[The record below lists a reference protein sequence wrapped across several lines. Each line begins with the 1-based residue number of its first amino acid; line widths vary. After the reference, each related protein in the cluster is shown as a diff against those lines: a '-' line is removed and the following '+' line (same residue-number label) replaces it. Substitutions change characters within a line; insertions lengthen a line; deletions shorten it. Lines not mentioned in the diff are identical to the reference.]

1 MSHNTHASGRPPG
14 QDAGRI
20 AVVGMGC
27 RFPGDVDSPA
37 ALWRLLMDAREALGD
52 PPAERVEMWAPHG
65 GRELDARTLADGTP
79 VPVRAGYLRDVSGF
93 DADFFGVSGREADVL
108 DPQHRLLLEVAWE
121 ALEHAGMP
129 PERLAGTSTGVFT
142 GLSYHDYL
150 DGLDWRPHENEG
162 SILANGHC
170 VAAGRISYL
179 LGLHGPCVA
188 LDTACSSSLVAV
200 HLAAQALRARE
211 CDLAL
216 AGGVT
221 LMFDPKITRS
231 FTRMGML
238 SRRGHCHAFDAAA
251 DGFVRGEGCGI
262 VALKRL
268 ADAARDGDRILAVL
282 RGSAVNQ
289 DGRSDGL
296 AAPSAA
302 AQRALYEE
310 ALKRAGVD
318 PRDVGMVEAHGPG
331 TPVGDP
337 VEFTSLAA
345 VYGSGPGRCA
355 LTSVKTNLG
364 HLEPAAGV
372 AGLIK
377 AVLCLGRG
385 AIPPNL
391 HFTRWNPAIENAG
404 ETRLFVPT
412 EPTRW
417 PVLTPSRL
425 AAVSS
430 FGFSGTNA
438 HVLLE
443 EPPATSARRRARPPR
458 RERDT
463 TPLVFLVPAGSRAAL
478 PAAAGRLADWLEGDG
493 AAVPLRDIA
502 HTLAARRSP
511 GRGRL
516 GVITASR
523 DELVR
528 ILRASQAGRSHPAA
542 VAGEVGAAVSRR
554 PVWVFSG
561 QGSQWAGMGRGL
573 LEQEPAFAAALAEAD
588 ELIAAEAGFSVLDV
602 VRSGEPVTGCA
613 RVQPVL
619 FALQTALA
627 AAWRA
632 HGVEPAGVIGHS
644 MGEVAAAVV
653 AGALSLADG
662 VRVICRRSAL
672 LTRVAGRGAMATVGL
687 GADDVQAELDAAAD
701 AAAGDGHGAEGGA
714 ERGAESVARGAPVTD
729 AAAADAAVTVAVMA
743 APDATVVAGDAAHLE
758 RLVAGWEARGIPA
771 ALVAVDVAS
780 HSPQVDPLLADLR
793 DALAD
798 LTPCGPRVPFYS
810 TVLDDPHTVPAFDA
824 DYWCANLRRPVR
836 FAAAVA
842 AAAADRHLVYVEI
855 APHPVVT
862 HSVGRCLESLEGLD
876 GGHVVLPTLR
886 RDEDETATF
895 RTQLAALHCAGV
907 SVDWT
912 RLYPRAALADVP
924 TITFDRRR
932 HWTRPTLTA
941 APGGRPGPA
950 AGPLPGNHTEVP
962 GDPVRHTWL
971 GDAGTAAQPWL
982 DDHKVYGAPVFP
994 GAAHYALA
1002 LTTACEVFDARPTE
1016 VEVTD
1021 VHFREPLRL
1030 AEHTDITTTLT
1041 LAAADRADC
1050 AIFGRADDGTW
1061 TRQSTAV
1068 VRRPAVPPR
1077 PHAASVENLALR
1089 HPVPLDPASLYAHMR
1104 ARGLHHGPAF
1114 NGITEVHASRRGDSF
1129 WARVEIPEAART
1141 PEHAL
1146 RVHPALV
1153 DLCGQLLLS
1162 GLLHETDHGLI
1173 LPVRIR
1179 SLRVLGDTATAV
1191 YCHARVVEATSDTLI
1206 GHIRL
1211 LDEAGTPVLAIDGLR
1226 LARHAVPE
1234 TTEVDHW
1241 FLETGWHRAE
1251 RPAPAATV
1259 PAGDWLVVGE
1269 GGTDDSA
1276 RELAGA
1282 LRAAGARADAWDW
1295 PPEDHRLDAFH
1306 ESMADRLARGAT
1318 TAVVLLSGAA
1328 TGTDPA
1334 TEALTRTRRTLGAAQ
1349 AIATREPEPPR
1360 LYVITRGARAVAPGE
1375 AADPAQSALRGLVRV
1390 LALEHPRMRPTLV
1403 DTAPTAD
1410 AEPADPCGGAAPPG
1424 ATALAGGPEA
1434 PEPPGGTG
1442 SAQRPAPA
1450 WLPELAAELLAGAP
1464 EDEVALRGEARFVAR
1479 LAYAPLTDAERSA
1492 AAARGVRYGVD
1503 GFRLR
1508 AGRLGDLDSLE
1519 LAATGRRRPGP
1530 GEVEL
1535 RVCAAGVNFRDVLT
1549 AMGLLPGDSDI
1560 RYRIG
1565 FECAGEVTAVGAG
1578 VTDLAVGDRV
1588 LAADVNGGAFGS
1600 FTVVPAEVVA
1610 PAPAGL
1616 DAVTAAGLPIAFLTA
1631 WYALR
1636 HVAGLAPGERVLI
1649 HSATGGTGL
1658 AAIAVARLLGA
1669 EVLATAGSE
1678 DKRRFLRGMGI
1689 SHVMDS
1695 RSLDFCAQ
1703 ARAATGGEGVDVVL
1717 NSLSGAAIRAGL
1729 EALRPF
1735 GRFVE
1740 LGVRDILSDAPLG
1753 LAPLRHNITLST
1765 VDLGELQR
1773 ERLAVFGAALREVVA
1788 ELAEGRLAP
1797 LRCTAFPLS
1806 AATDAF
1812 RLMAGAGHIGKL
1824 VLTVPEEG
1832 EAGAVLPDGP
1842 RPVREGGAYVITGGL
1857 RGLGLATARWLA
1869 AHRAG
1874 HLVLNGRTA
1883 PAAATARELS
1893 ELSAGGTR
1901 ITVVLGDIARPG
1913 TAERLV
1919 AAATADGTPLRG
1931 VVHSAMALD
1940 DAAVTN
1946 IREDQL
1952 RRVWA
1957 PKVTGAWRLHE
1968 ATAGQPL
1975 DWFAVFSSMASL
1987 LGNPGQG
1994 AYAAANAWLDGFA
2007 AWRSARGLPTLAV
2020 NWGPWG
2026 ETGVATGFADRG
2038 YETIPTDRGLRA
2050 LGALLA
2056 HGRVQTGVIP
2066 GEPGTWIPAAGRQ
2079 SALFGPL
2086 LPDNTDNAEN
2096 ADNADNTGSAGGAQS
2111 AGDDIRARL
2120 TALPAGLARR
2130 SALEA
2135 YLGDHIRT
2143 VLRLSGST
2151 LDPQTSLKAL
2161 GFDSLLAME
2170 LRVRLES
2177 ALGVRLAANFVWQ
2190 HPTVAELA
2198 VGLAE
2203 HMGLDIAGGTPGG
2216 RHLAAD

>member
-1 MSHNTHASGRPPG
+1 MSQHTRISRRPP
-14 QDAGRI
+14 GRI
-20 AVVGMGC
+20 AVIGAGC

-37 ALWRLLMDAREALGD
+37 ALWRLLTEGREALGD
-52 PPAERVEMWAPHG
+52 PPAER
-65 GRELDARTLADGTP
+65 ARLWTPDGARPPAAQGPADGTA
-79 VPVRAGYLRDVSGF
+79 VPVRGGYLRDVSGF
-93 DADFFGVSGREADVL
+93 DADFFGVSGREADIL

-121 ALEHAGMP
+121 ALEHAGTP

-142 GLSYHDYL
+142 GLSYEDYTACL
-150 DGLDWRPHENEG
+150 DRQPYEHEG
-162 SILANGHC
+162 SVLANGRC

-200 HLAAQALRARE
+200 HLAAQALRAGE

-221 LMFDPKITRS
+221 LMFDDRTTRA

-238 SRRGHCHAFDAAA
+238 SRSGHCHSFDAAA

-262 VALKRL
+262 VVLKRL
-268 ADAARDGDRILAVL
+268 ADAVRDGDRILAVL

-296 AAPSAA
+296 AAPSAT
-302 AQRALYEE
+302 AQRALYQE
-310 ALKRAGVD
+310 ALARAGVD
-318 PRDVGMVEAHGPG
+318 PRDVGMIEAHGTG

-337 VEFTSLAA
+337 VEFAGLAE
-345 VYGSGPGRCA
+345 VYGTGPGRCA
-355 LTSVKTNLG
+355 LASVKTNLG

-377 AVLCLGRG
+377 AVLCLGHG
-385 AIPPNL
+385 TIPPNL
-391 HFTRWNPAIENAG
+391 HFTRWNPAIENPGA
-404 ETRLFVPT
+404 TRLFVPT
-412 EPTRW
+412 EPTGW
-417 PVLTPSRL
+417 PVDTPARL

-443 EPPATSARRRARPPR
+443 EPPATAARRRTRTPR
-458 RERDT
+458 RERRA

-493 AAVPLRDIA
+493 AAVPLGDIA
-502 HTLAARRSP
+502 HTLALRRSH

-516 GVITASR
+516 AVTAASR
-523 DELVR
+523 DGLVR
-528 ILRASQAGRSHPAA
+528 VLRASQAGRAHPAA
-542 VAGEVGAAVSRR
+542 VTGEVGAAVSRR

-561 QGSQWAGMGRGL
+561 QGSQWPGMGRGL
-573 LEQEPAFAAALAEAD
+573 LEHEPAFAAALAEAD

-632 HGVEPAGVIGHS
+632 HGVEPAAVIGHS

-687 GADDVQAELDAAAD
+687 GADAVQAELDARLGGGPGAGRD
-701 AAAGDGHGAEGGA
+701 AGRDASGAAG
-714 ERGAESVARGAPVTD
+714 
-729 AAAADAAVTVAVMA
+729 AVTVAVMA
-743 APDATVVAGDAAHLE
+743 APDATVVAGDTGPLE

-780 HSPQVDPLLADLR
+780 HSPQVEPLLADLR
-793 DALAD
+793 AALTD
-798 LTPCGPRVPFYS
+798 LTPRRPRVPFYS
-810 TVLDDPHTVPAFDA
+810 TVLDDPRTVPAFDA

-836 FAAAVA
+836 FATAVA

-862 HSVGRCLESLEGLD
+862 HSVSRCLEDLAGPA
-876 GGHVVLPTLR
+876 GTAGPAGARVVLPTLR

-907 SVDWT
+907 PVDWS
-912 RLYPRAALADVP
+912 RLCPRTALADVP
-924 TITFDRRR
+924 TLTFDRKR
-932 HWTRPTLTA
+932 HWTAPAFPA
-941 APGGRPGPA
+941 APGASPA
-950 AGPLPGNHTEVP
+950 PVAGPLPGGHTEVP
-962 GDPVRHTWL
+962 GEPVRHTWH
-971 GDAGTAAQPWL
+971 ARVGTATLPWL
-982 DDHKVYGAPVFP
+982 DDHRIHGAPVLP

-1016 VEVTD
+1016 VEITD
-1021 VHFREPLRL
+1021 VRFREPLRL
-1030 AEHTDITTTLT
+1030 AAHTDIGTTLT

-1050 AIFGRADDGTW
+1050 EIFGRGDDGSW

-1068 VRRPAVPPR
+1068 ARRLAVPPKSR
-1077 PHAASVENLALR
+1077 PASVETLALR
-1089 HPVPLDPASLYAHMR
+1089 HPVPLRPADLYARMR
-1104 ARGLHHGPAF
+1104 ARGVRHGPAF
-1114 NGITEVHASRRGDSF
+1114 TGITRMHASRRGDSF
-1129 WARVEIPEAART
+1129 WARIRLPEAART
-1141 PEHAL
+1141 PAHAL
-1146 RVHPALV
+1146 RVHPVLV
-1153 DLCGQLLLS
+1153 DLCAQLLAAA
-1162 GLLHETDHGLI
+1162 LLHGCGHGLI

-1179 SLRVLGDTATAV
+1179 TVRVLGDPAAAV
-1191 YCHARVVEATSDTLI
+1191 YCHARVVENTADTLL

-1211 LDEAGTPVLAIDGLR
+1211 LDGTGRPVLAIDGLR
-1226 LARHAVPE
+1226 LVRHTAPE
-1234 TTEVDHW
+1234 APEADHW
-1241 FLETGWHRAE
+1241 FLETGWHRAA
-1251 RPAPAATV
+1251 RPEPAATGR
-1259 PAGDWLVVGE
+1259 AGEWLVVGE
-1269 GGTDDSA
+1269 GGPDPSA

-1282 LRAAGARADAWDW
+1282 LRAAGARAVAWDW
-1295 PPEDHRLDAFH
+1295 PARDRRLEACR
-1306 ESMADRLARGAT
+1306 ESMAGRLARGDT
-1318 TAVVLLSGAA
+1318 TAVVLLCGARA
-1328 TGTDPA
+1328 AADPGA
-1334 TEALTRTRRTLGAAQ
+1334 EALRRTRRALGAAQ
-1349 AIATREPEPPR
+1349 AIAAHAAEPPR
-1360 LYVITRGARAVAPGE
+1360 LYLVTRGARAVAPGE
-1375 AADPAQSALRGLVRV
+1375 VADPAQSSLRGLVRV
-1390 LALEHPRMRPTLV
+1390 LALEHPRMRATLV
-1403 DTAPTAD
+1403 DTAPATGAD
-1410 AEPADPCGGAAPPG
+1410 VDAGVEDTWPAD
-1424 ATALAGGPEA
+1424 
-1434 PEPPGGTG
+1434 
-1442 SAQRPAPA
+1442 
-1450 WLPELAAELLAGAP
+1450 LAAELLAGAP
-1464 EDEVALRGEARFVAR
+1464 EDEAPEALEAAEAVEEQAVEDEVALRGATRHTAR
-1479 LAYAPLTDAERSA
+1479 LAYAPLTDAERA
-1492 AAARGVRYGVD
+1492 AATTRTVCYGAD

-1535 RVCAAGVNFRDVLT
+1535 RVSAAGLNFRDVLT
-1549 AMGLLPGDSDI
+1549 AMGLIPGDGDV

-1578 VTDLAVGDRV
+1578 VTRPAVGDRV
-1588 LAADVNGGAFGS
+1588 VAADVNGGAFGS
-1600 FTVVPAEVVA
+1600 FAVVPAEVAA
-1610 PAPAGL
+1610 PAPAGM
-1616 DAVTAAGLPIAFLTA
+1616 DSATAAGLPIAFLTA

-1636 HVAGLAPGERVLI
+1636 HVARLAPGERVLI
-1649 HSATGGTGL
+1649 HSATGGAGL
-1658 AAIAVARLLGA
+1658 AAVAVARLLGA

-1678 DKRRFLRGMGI
+1678 DKRRCLRGMGI
-1689 SHVMDS
+1689 AHVMDS
-1695 RSLDFCAQ
+1695 RSLDFLAQ
-1703 ARAATGGEGVDVVL
+1703 TRAATGGQGVDVVL

-1735 GRFVE
+1735 GRLVE

-1765 VDLGELQR
+1765 VDLGELWR
-1773 ERLAVFGAALREVVA
+1773 ERPAEFAAALREVLA
-1788 ELAEGRLAP
+1788 ELAAGRLGP

-1832 EAGAVLPDGP
+1832 ETGAVLPDGP
-1842 RPVREGGAYVITGGL
+1842 RPVREGAAYVVTGGL

-1869 AHRAG
+1869 AQGAG
-1874 HLVLNGRTA
+1874 HLVLGGRTA
-1883 PAAATARELS
+1883 PTAATARALG
-1893 ELSAGGTR
+1893 ELSAAGTR
-1901 ITVVLGDIARPG
+1901 ISVVLGDIARPG

-1919 AAATADGTPLRG
+1919 ATATADGTPLRG
-1931 VVHSAMALD
+1931 VVHSAMVLD
-1940 DAAVTN
+1940 DAAITN
-1946 IREDQL
+1946 IRDDQL

-1957 PKVTGAWRLHE
+1957 PKATGAWRLHQ
-1968 ATAGQPL
+1968 ATAGHAL
-1975 DWFAVFSSMASL
+1975 DWFAVYSSMAAL

-2020 NWGPWG
+2020 AWGPWG
-2026 ETGVATGFADRG
+2026 ETGAATDFARRG

-2050 LGALLA
+2050 LGALLG
-2056 HGRVQTGVIP
+2056 HGRVHTGVIP
-2066 GEPGTWIPAAGRQ
+2066 GEPGTWIPAAARR
-2079 SALFGPL
+2079 SPFFSRLAP
-2086 LPDNTDNAEN
+2086 
-2096 ADNADNTGSAGGAQS
+2096 ADAGHPGEADGARN
-2111 AGDDIRARL
+2111 AGDAPGTTGTADPADTDDVRARL

-2143 VLRLSGST
+2143 VLRLSGPT

-2198 VGLAE
+2198 AGLAE
-2203 HMGLDIAGGTPGG
+2203 HMGLDLGGDPPGG
-2216 RHLAAD
+2216 RRLTAD